1 VHCNNCCNAQTPV
14 DEETVIVQ
22 GALQRLLQ
30 RINSTG
36 ENAMAVKDN
45 LNAIN
50 EMGNKGY
57 ERMNALAELNLRT
70 WETLAARQ
78 MDAMNLLMEQ
88 GMRQMKLATESKG
101 YNEFVKGEME
111 LAKEMSTRMME
122 EAKANMKIA
131 GQVRDDYRNWF
142 QQGVTELNAE
152 MRKAAPAA

>member
-1 VHCNNCCNAQTPV
+1 MFDRDTEV
-14 DEETVIVQ
+14 VIQ
-22 GALQRLLQ
+22 SALHQLLQ
-30 RINSTG
+30 CTNSTG
-36 ENAMAVKDN
+36 EHAMTVKDN
-45 LNAIN
+45 INAIN

-101 YNEFVKGEME
+101 YNDFVKGEME
-111 LAKEMSTRMME
+111 LSKEMSSRMME

-131 GQVRDDYRNWF
+131 GQVRDDYRSWF
-142 QQGVTELNAE
+142 QQGVSEVSAE

>member
-1 VHCNNCCNAQTPV
+1 
-14 DEETVIVQ
+14 
-22 GALQRLLQ
+22 
-30 RINSTG
+30 
-36 ENAMAVKDN
+36 MAVKDN

-101 YNEFVKGEME
+101 YNDFVKGEME
-111 LAKEMSTRMME
+111 LTKEMSTRMME